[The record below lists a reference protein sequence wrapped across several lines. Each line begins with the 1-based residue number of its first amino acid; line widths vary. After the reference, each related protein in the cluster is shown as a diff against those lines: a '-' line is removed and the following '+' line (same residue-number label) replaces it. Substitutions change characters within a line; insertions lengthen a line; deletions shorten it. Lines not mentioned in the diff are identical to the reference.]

1 MMYCLLCVTEIQI
14 SQENNV
20 PDIKQQSDTYEV
32 YLNLEGDR
40 YKNIGVFLSK
50 RMEITKHD
58 KSPGLSILK
67 TIKDSFFTN
76 IITILLLYRSPNSSL
91 TICYNRVELF
101 LSRWEMFDLVPGD
114 FNINA
119 LTNGDNLRNMLSEYR
134 LVNRDPTQ
142 ISGCLY

>member
-1 MMYCLLCVTEIQI
+1 MMYCLLRVTEIQI

-101 LSRWEMFDLVPGD
+101 LSR
-114 FNINA
+114 
-119 LTNGDNLRNMLSEYR
+119 
-134 LVNRDPTQ
+134 
-142 ISGCLY
+142 

>member
-1 MMYCLLCVTEIQI
+1 MMYCLLRVTEIQI

-101 LSRWEMFDLVPGD
+101 LSRGEMFDLVPGD

-134 LVNRDPTQ
+134 LVNRDPIQ